1 MAHFSSTP
9 FMEPSSSKP
18 SLLERL
24 SALLSREPEDREE
37 LLHLLHS
44 AHDRNLFDADALAI
58 IEGALQVSD
67 MQVRDVMIPRAQIDV
82 VNIEDSIED
91 LTRFAISAAH
101 SRFPV
106 IGESK
111 DDVLGI
117 LE

>member
-1 MAHFSSTP
+1 MAHFSSTL

-24 SALLSREPEDREE
+24 SALLTREPEDREE

-67 MQVRDVMIPRAQIDV
+67 MQVGRTLTKLVRVIRWNLQLIVRILWTKTLSEFFTMVSVSVM
-82 VNIEDSIED
+82 
-91 LTRFAISAAH
+91 
-101 SRFPV
+101 
-106 IGESK
+106 
-111 DDVLGI
+111 
-117 LE
+117 